1 MSSVNNPRFP
11 HKVII
16 TRAEKDSSGVPIT
29 DDNGDDIYDTII
41 ESECGLRTT
50 SEADINSGIA
60 QTDIKISLPIPFPM
74 VIVKI
79 NDVVDFVNGIN
90 GEEIK
95 GKVTTPK
102 QNNLGLD
109 IFFHVDG

>member
-1 MSSVNNPRFP
+1 
-11 HKVII
+11 
-16 TRAEKDSSGVPIT
+16 
-29 DDNGDDIYDTII
+29 
-41 ESECGLRTT
+41 
-50 SEADINSGIA
+50 
-60 QTDIKISLPIPFPM
+60 M